1 MVEGAVDAEGAVV
14 VAVVVVVEEEEEEE
28 EDHMGMLQYTGM
40 PAIF

>member
-14 VAVVVVVEEEEEEE
+14 VAVVAVVEEEEEEE
-28 EDHMGMLQYTGM
+28 EVHMGLLQYTGM